1 MERETY
7 IVGAGSI
14 GGHIV
19 SNLTLYNLI
28 SAKIYFVDDDDEK
41 LNTHHCGV
49 KVAGYIDTLL
59 QTSKEIDVIVAIAN
73 PIVKSAIVMKL
84 NKNNN
89 IRFPSL
95 IANNAWFSQGVSL
108 GECCIIYPNCSINY
122 GSILGDFVLL
132 NMNCTIGHHTNIA
145 TCSSLYPSVS
155 TGGNTKIS
163 ENAEIGIG
171 SSIIQNISIGKNAV
185 IGAGSVVINDVIG
198 NSSVAG
204 VPAKELRKEKIK
216 E

>member
-7 IVGAGSI
+7 IVGAGGI

-19 SNLTLYNLI
+19 SNLNLYNLI
-28 SAKIYFVDDDDEK
+28 SAKIYFLDDDVEK
-41 LNTHHCGV
+41 LHTHHCGI
-49 KVAGYIDTLL
+49 KVAGNIDTLL
-59 QTSKEIDVIVAIAN
+59 QTSKEIDVIIAIAN

-84 NKNNN
+84 KKNNK
-89 IRFPSL
+89 IQFPSL
-95 IANNAWFSQGVSL
+95 IANNSWFSEGVSL
-108 GECCIIYPNCSINY
+108 GEGCIIYPNCSINY

-145 TCSSLYPSVS
+145 NCSSLYPSVS
-155 TGGNTKIS
+155 TGGNTKILD
-163 ENAEIGIG
+163 NVEIGIG
-171 SSIIQNISIGKNAV
+171 SSIIQNITIGKNAV

-198 NSSVAG
+198 NSSVVG
-204 VPAKELRKEKIK
+204 VPAKELKKEKNK

>member
-19 SNLTLYNLI
+19 SNLNLYNLI
-28 SAKIYFVDDDDEK
+28 SSKINFVDDDIEK

-49 KVAGYIDTLL
+49 KVAGNIDTLL
-59 QTSKEIDVIVAIAN
+59 QTLKEIDVIVAIAN
-73 PIVKSAIVMKL
+73 PIVKSDIVMKL
-84 NKNNN
+84 KKNNN

-95 IANNAWFSQGVSL
+95 IANNSWFSQGVSL
-108 GECCIIYPNCSINY
+108 GEGCIIYPNCSINY
-122 GSILGDFVLL
+122 GSTLGDFVLL
-132 NMNCTIGHHTNIA
+132 NMNCTIGHHNSIA

-155 TGGNTKIS
+155 TGGNTKIL
-163 ENAEIGIG
+163 ENVEIGIG
-171 SSIIQNISIGKNAV
+171 SSIIQHITIGKNAI
-185 IGAGSVVINDVIG
+185 IGAGSVVINDVID
-198 NSSVAG
+198 NSSVVG